1 LIKRHTAIR
10 IAVVASIVL
19 FFSLRVSWISDD
31 ALITLRQAL
40 NLRHGWGPGFNP
52 LENVQAYTHPLWFSL
67 WVFLGYFTNEW
78 MYSIVLFSLACTAL
92 AVALIAYV
100 TRNFLTAVLV
110 AIMLVSSN
118 AFIEYST
125 SGLENPLSYLLV
137 GIIILCVVRAHS
149 ETQFP
154 DWNYAFFG
162 LLCALAFLNRMDYA
176 ILLVPPI
183 LSVLWPHRRKV
194 RIIATFG
201 ISLATPIILWG
212 AYSFTAF
219 HAFLPNTFEAKRN
232 LHIPLWEVLTQGI
245 TYILFSM
252 IHDPVSGIILIVGL
266 AVTLRSR
273 APGIRPL
280 AYGILLYF
288 AYVIYVGGDFMAGRF
303 LAVPVFMTI
312 FLCVL
317 SRPHFSFMSHRVVSS
332 RLVLSI
338 GAALLLVGVNAIT
351 PITSIQNPQVPRWRY
366 QSHSG
371 IADERGYFVQGGRRS
386 VQDLFV
392 DRHEPVRTAASIRR
406 IYDPAQISLHEINF
420 LASTWPS
427 APEHFALPRNVLTVC
442 GQLGALGIG
451 QGPAI
456 HLIDTCG
463 LTDKFLASLPFS
475 AHSFHWRIGHF
486 SRSVPDGYE
495 KAIRLR
501 DPSFVTD
508 PVMRAHLQRLWS
520 HISHTW

>member
-1 LIKRHTAIR
+1 MIKRAVLIR
-10 IAVVASIVL
+10 IAIVVGVVV

-52 LENVQAYTHPLWFSL
+52 LENVQAYTHPLWFTA

-78 MYSIVLFSLACTAL
+78 IYSIVLFSLACTAL
-92 AVALIAYV
+92 AVALIASV
-100 TRNFLTAVLV
+100 SRNILNTIIV
-110 AIMLVSSN
+110 AILLVSSN

-125 SGLENPLSYLLV
+125 SGLENPFSYLLI
-137 GIIILCVVRAHS
+137 GCIILLVVRAHS
-149 ETQFP
+149 RTHIS
-154 DWNYAFFG
+154 DWEYAFFG

-183 LSVLWPHRRKV
+183 LSVLWPHRRTV
-194 RIIATFG
+194 RVIASFG
-201 ISLATPIILWG
+201 IALATPIVVWG
-212 AYSFTAF
+212 TYSFRAF

-245 TYILFSM
+245 TYIFFSM

-266 AVTLRSR
+266 VVALRSQS
-273 APGIRPL
+273 PGIRPI
-280 AYGILLYF
+280 AFGIVLYL

-303 LAVPVFMTI
+303 LAVPVYMCI
-312 FLCVL
+312 FLGVL
-317 SRPHFSFMSHRVVSS
+317 SEQHFSFMPQRTIRSLAVFTVS
-332 RLVLSI
+332 
-338 GAALLLVGVNAIT
+338 GAVLLVGINAIT

-371 IADERGYFVQGGRRS
+371 ISDERGYFVQGGHRS
-386 VQDLFV
+386 IQDLV
-392 DRHEPVRTAASIRR
+392 VERHELIRSAET
-406 IYDPAQISLHEINF
+406 IHHVFDPAQISLHEINF

-427 APEHFALPRNVLTVC
+427 APEHFTLPIGVMTVC

-451 QGPAI
+451 QGPAT

-486 SRSVPDGYE
+486 SRAVPDGYE
-495 KAIRLR
+495 QAVRLR
-501 DPSFVTD
+501 DPSLVTD
-508 PVMRAHLQRLWS
+508 PVLSAHLKWLWS
-520 HISHTW
+520 RISHTW